1 MYFSDLPQLFC
12 KELQSSCLQKA
23 KFKGMF
29 YSSMLRIPP
38 VLYTIAKFFLK
49 KRTTRSN
56 RKRAPKIGN
65 PSTTTRSK
73 FITRN
78 TVCLTGEGE
87 SLALGSTIGPVGGDD
102 GSKGDRQRCL
112 IPKYQ
117 LYFSP

>member
-1 MYFSDLPQLFC
+1 MSAKGQVQGNVLFINV
-12 KELQSSCLQKA
+12 E
-23 KFKGMF
+23 
-29 YSSMLRIPP
+29 
-38 VLYTIAKFFLK
+38 K